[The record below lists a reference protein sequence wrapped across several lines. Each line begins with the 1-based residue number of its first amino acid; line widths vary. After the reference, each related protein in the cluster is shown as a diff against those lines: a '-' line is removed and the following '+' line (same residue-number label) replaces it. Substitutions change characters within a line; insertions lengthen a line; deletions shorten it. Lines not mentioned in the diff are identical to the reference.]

1 MKNDKI
7 ILYNAPTKSA
17 TLRVEINKK
26 VFDTSALNIYNA
38 EFYKYGTLFYVDT
51 ETVHVVNTTTN
62 KKKGS
67 TKNDT

>member
-17 TLRVEINKK
+17 TLRVEIDKK

-51 ETVHVVNTTTN
+51 ETVNAVNTATT

-67 TKNDT
+67 IKK

>member
-7 ILYNAPTKSA
+7 FLYNAPTKSA
-17 TLRVEINKK
+17 SLRVEIDKR

-51 ETVHVVNTTTN
+51 QTVKAENTATT

-67 TKNDT
+67 IKK

>member
-17 TLRVEINKK
+17 TLRVEIDKK
-26 VFDTSALNIYNA
+26 VFDTSVLNIYNA

-51 ETVHVVNTTTN
+51 ETVNAVNTATT

-67 TKNDT
+67 ITK

>member
-17 TLRVEINKK
+17 SLRVEIIRRA
-26 VFDTSALNIYNA
+26 FDTSALNIYNA

-51 ETVHVVNTTTN
+51 ETVHAVNTATT

-67 TKNDT
+67 IKK

>member
-17 TLRVEINKK
+17 QLRVEIDKK
-26 VFDTSALNIYNA
+26 DIDTSKLNIYNA

-51 ETVHVVNTTTN
+51 QTVKAENTATT

-67 TKNDT
+67 IKK

>member
-17 TLRVEINKK
+17 TLRVEIDKK

-51 ETVHVVNTTTN
+51 ETVNVVNTTTT
-62 KKKGS
+62 KKKRS
-67 TKNDT
+67 IKNDT

>member
-7 ILYNAPTKSA
+7 ILYNAPTKGA

-26 VFDTSALNIYNA
+26 DFDTSALNIYNA

-51 ETVHVVNTTTN
+51 ETVKRGKYRNYQ
-62 KKKGS
+62 KERK
-67 TKNDT
+67 

>member
-17 TLRVEINKK
+17 TLRVEIDKK

-38 EFYKYGTLFYVDT
+38 EFYKYGTLFYVDI
-51 ETVHVVNTTTN
+51 ETVHAVNTATT

-67 TKNDT
+67 IKK

>member
-7 ILYNAPTKSA
+7 ILYNAPTKRA
-17 TLRVEINKK
+17 TLRVEIDKK
-26 VFDTSALNIYNA
+26 AFDTSALNIYNA

-51 ETVHVVNTTTN
+51 ETVNAVNTATT

-67 TKNDT
+67 IKK

>member
-17 TLRVEINKK
+17 TLRVEIDKR

-38 EFYKYGTLFYVDT
+38 EFYKYGKLFYVDT
-51 ETVHVVNTTTN
+51 ETVNAVNTATI

-67 TKNDT
+67 IKK